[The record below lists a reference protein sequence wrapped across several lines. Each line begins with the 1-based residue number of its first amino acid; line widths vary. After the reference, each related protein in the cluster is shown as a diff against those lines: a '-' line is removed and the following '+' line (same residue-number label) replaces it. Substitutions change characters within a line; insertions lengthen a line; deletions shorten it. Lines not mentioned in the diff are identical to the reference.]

1 MAAGDL
7 TTLDTV
13 KEWLGLT
20 DPSQT
25 EDDDLL
31 TRLISAVSQV
41 IATWCARDFTM
52 QSYIE
57 TRDGTGGDRMPFINY
72 PVSAVDSLLI
82 NGRPIPP
89 AATCCAS
96 GYSFTPTMLM
106 LHGYGFNRG
115 HGNVVITY
123 TAGLASIP
131 LDLEQ
136 ACIEL
141 VALRFRDKDRI
152 GLVSKG
158 MAGETTSFIQKDMPD
173 PVKLVLACYKR
184 ILPL

>member
-7 TTLDTV
+7 TTLDAV
-13 KEWLGLT
+13 KQWLGLT

-25 EDDDLL
+25 EDDALL

-41 IATWCARDFTM
+41 IATWCARDFTV
-52 QSYIE
+52 QSHIE
-57 TRDGTGGDRMPFINY
+57 TRDGTGGDRMPFINT

-89 AATCCAS
+89 AATCRAF
-96 GYSFTPTMLM
+96 GYSFSPTMLT
-106 LHGYGFNRG
+106 LRGHVFHQG

-123 TAGLASIP
+123 TAGMASIP

-141 VALRFRDKDRI
+141 VGLRFRDKDRI

-158 MAGETTSFIQKDMPD
+158 MAGETTAFIQKDMPD
-173 PVKLVLACYKR
+173 PVKLVLASYKR